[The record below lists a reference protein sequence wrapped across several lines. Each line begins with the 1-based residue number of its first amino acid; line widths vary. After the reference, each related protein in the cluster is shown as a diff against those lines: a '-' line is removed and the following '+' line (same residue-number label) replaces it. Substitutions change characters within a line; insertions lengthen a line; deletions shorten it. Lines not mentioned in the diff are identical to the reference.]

1 MSCSLC
7 SHSEGLPS
15 PLTSELNNPP
25 GKTTHFN
32 FPHRRNLWSSVV
44 PHHGR
49 HFASSWYSA
58 LREVCEQFGR
68 WGHDYLDGSTWFW
81 ILHHHLNEH
90 NDYWKLPQI
99 PIPYTFLHHL
109 HHDQSLPTMTTG
121 PSKSPVVFFS
131 LAPHTREI
139 SRRATSPSK
148 VNIWPCPLR
157 IPDAALVHISC
168 QGPGASIPG
177 EKLKK
182 SKDCPWGGCS
192 FHIINAKNLYIIN
205 AYQCQESEPNN
216 AQWNVIPKQPQDRP
230 PSRVPNLKHW

>member
-1 MSCSLC
+1 MLNFRWINQDHSTGFPMSCSLC

-121 PSKSPVVFFS
+121 PSKSPVVFFFLSSAHSWNFEKSNQSIQGEHLAMPSTDPRCSSGAYFLPGPRGVNPRRKTQKKQRLS
-131 LAPHTREI
+131 LGRMF
-139 SRRATSPSK
+139 
-148 VNIWPCPLR
+148 
-157 IPDAALVHISC
+157 IPYH
-168 QGPGASIPG
+168 
-177 EKLKK
+177 
-182 SKDCPWGGCS
+182 
-192 FHIINAKNLYIIN
+192 
-205 AYQCQESEPNN
+205 QCQESVYHQCISMPRIW
-216 AQWNVIPKQPQDRP
+216 AK
-230 PSRVPNLKHW
+230 